1 MNDITELYT
10 SGKVKIGELER
21 KKQWVILYILERD
34 DYVHFA
40 DEAVRAQELADEGWQ
55 VTGAQIIRFSPAE
68 ERAVA
73 EYNRMLEKARH
84 LSKRAKKVR
93 QRRKNWKRMMRL
105 YRQLGNNAR

>member
-21 KKQWVILYILERD
+21 KKQWVILYMLERD
-34 DYVHFA
+34 GYGHIA
-40 DEAVRAQELADEGWQ
+40 EAIRAQELADEGWQ

-73 EYNRMLEKARH
+73 EYNRRLDKARH

-93 QRRKNWKRMMRL
+93 QRRKNWGKMMRL
-105 YRQLGNNAR
+105 YRQLGKHVR

>member
-10 SGKVKIGELER
+10 SGKIKIGELER
-21 KKQWVILYILERD
+21 KKQWEIKYLLEQDGCWYI
-34 DYVHFA
+34 A
-40 DEAVRAQELADEGWQ
+40 EAIQAQALVDAGYQLVAAQ
-55 VTGAQIIRFSPAE
+55 VVRFSPAE
-68 ERAVA
+68 EREVA
-73 EYNRMLEKARH
+73 EFNRRLDKAWH

>member
-1 MNDITELYT
+1 MSEITDVYT

-21 KKQWVILYILERD
+21 KKQWEILYILERD

-40 DEAVRAQELADEGWQ
+40 DEAIRAQELADEGWQ
-55 VTGAQIIRFSPAE
+55 VTGAHVIRFSPAE
-68 ERAVA
+68 ERAVE

-93 QRRKNWKRMMRL
+93 QRRKNWKRLMRL
-105 YRQLGNNAR
+105 YMQQHKYLR

>member
-21 KKQWVILYILERD
+21 KKQWVILYMLERD
-34 DYVHFA
+34 GYGHIA
-40 DEAVRAQELADEGWQ
+40 EAIRAQELEDEGWQ

-84 LSKRAKKVR
+84 ISKRAKKVR
-93 QRRKNWKRMMRL
+93 QRRKNWGKMMRL

>member
-21 KKQWVILYILERD
+21 KKQWVILYMLERD
-34 DYVHFA
+34 GYGHIA
-40 DEAVRAQELADEGWQ
+40 EAIRAKELADEGWQ

-93 QRRKNWKRMMRL
+93 QRRKNWGKMMRL
-105 YRQLGNNAR
+105 YMQQHKYVR

>member
-10 SGKVKIGELER
+10 SGKVKIGDLER

-40 DEAVRAQELADEGWQ
+40 DEAIRAQELTDEGWQ
-55 VTGAQIIRFSPAE
+55 VAGANIIRFSPAE
-68 ERAVA
+68 EREIA
-73 EYNRMLEKARH
+73 EFNRRLDKARH

-93 QRRKNWKRMMRL
+93 QRRKNWKRLMRL
-105 YRQLGNNAR
+105 YMQQHKYVR

>member
-21 KKQWVILYILERD
+21 KKQWEILYILERD

-40 DEAVRAQELADEGWQ
+40 EAIRAQELTDEGWQ
-55 VTGAQIIRFSPAE
+55 VAGANIIRFSPAE
-68 ERAVA
+68 EREIA
-73 EYNRMLEKARH
+73 EFNRRLDKARH

-93 QRRKNWKRMMRL
+93 QRRKNWGKMMRL
-105 YRQLGNNAR
+105 YRQLGKHVR

>member
-40 DEAVRAQELADEGWQ
+40 DEAIRAQELADEGWQ
-55 VTGAQIIRFSPAE
+55 VAGAHIIRFSPAE
-68 ERAVA
+68 EREVA
-73 EYNRMLEKARH
+73 EFNRRLDKARH

>member
-21 KKQWVILYILERD
+21 KKQWVILYMLERD
-34 DYVHFA
+34 GYGHIA
-40 DEAVRAQELADEGWQ
+40 EAIRAQELADEGWQ
-55 VTGAQIIRFSPAE
+55 VTGAQVIRFSPDE
-68 ERAVA
+68 ERAVE

-93 QRRKNWKRMMRL
+93 QRRKNWGKMMRL
-105 YRQLGNNAR
+105 YRQLGKHVR

>member
-21 KKQWVILYILERD
+21 KKQWEIEYLLERD
-34 DYVHFA
+34 GCWHIA
-40 DEAVRAQELADEGWQ
+40 EAIRAQALVDEGYQLVAAQ
-55 VTGAQIIRFSPAE
+55 VVRFSPDE
-68 ERAVA
+68 EREIA
-73 EYNRMLEKARH
+73 EFNRRLDKARH

-105 YRQLGNNAR
+105 YRKMGNNAR